1 MNEWRLNVYDEETLD
16 LLLIR
21 KSEEVYNFFD
31 HSICLRLLVV
41 LILFFPEFL
50 SMTMKLYW

>member
-31 HSICLRLLVV
+31 HLICLRLLVV